1 MNWEQRVVVEKD
13 KGEVKTRE
21 FKRIIHILRLFIVS
35 LRNKIS
41 KSAHEDG
48 MRHTNKIHECALFY
62 KATVR
67 KKGRFAVLKS
77 RIL

>member
-41 KSAHEDG
+41 KSAHEDS
-48 MRHTNKIHECALFY
+48 M
-62 KATVR
+62 
-67 KKGRFAVLKS
+67 
-77 RIL
+77 